1 MRVTSNRDHHTTTR
15 IPNQRSMRIAQDKWK
30 HFWVGIAMGLLFQ
43 AVGMYLLPMH
53 LYVATAISFI
63 IVVAI
68 SYGFELYSKY
78 TGHGHYEVM
87 DAVAAIIGGMLGM
100 GVVWLMNGL

>member
-1 MRVTSNRDHHTTTR
+1 
-15 IPNQRSMRIAQDKWK
+15 MRIAQDKWK

-53 LYVATAISFI
+53 LYIATAVSLV

-68 SYGFELYSKY
+68 SYGFELYSKF

-87 DAVAAIIGGMLGM
+87 DAVAAIIGGVLGM
-100 GVVWLMNGL
+100 GVVVVIELLV

>member
-1 MRVTSNRDHHTTTR
+1 
-15 IPNQRSMRIAQDKWK
+15 
-30 HFWVGIAMGLLFQ
+30 MGLLFQ
-43 AVGMYLLPMH
+43 AVGMYLLPLH

-78 TGHGHYEVM
+78 TGHGHYEVL
-87 DAVAAIIGGMLGM
+87 DAVAAIIGGVLGM
-100 GVVWLMNGL
+100 GVVVMVELVLA